1 MAGKSRKVS
10 FYLLVLEKKESIQGS
25 RHKRFV
31 PLKNDEIEEHFRSI
45 YDNKMQS
52 LSNGNKAISVNFSSG
67 TDIVEVLDYTNHCA
81 FVKIGQQN
89 PSNTVA
95 LRDQETLETEEVPM
109 AENQLWNCSHIVSSI
124 LKLELSAISVL
135 VVLREY
141 RQFEHFSI
149 IISFT
154 QKV

>member
-10 FYLLVLEKKESIQGS
+10 FYLLVLEKKEPIQGS

-31 PLKNDEIEEHFRSI
+31 PLKNDEIEEHFRNI

-95 LRDQETLETEEVPM
+95 LRDQET
-109 AENQLWNCSHIVSSI
+109 
-124 LKLELSAISVL
+124 
-135 VVLREY
+135 
-141 RQFEHFSI
+141 
-149 IISFT
+149 
-154 QKV
+154 